1 MRYLVIIFLLTL
13 NGLVWLWGHDHLR
26 SVGLPAPSLST
37 DASSERPND
46 AKAAKAAA
54 EAAAETDGALAPD
67 AARDVAPVALVAPA
81 PAPINTRRIHT
92 HRRNANQ
99 RGATTLY
106 KRNEPVGDARQLLAS
121 AVLARRGKV
130 RAIGCTDPPSG
141 RRAVA
146 AVTQPA

>member
-67 AARDVAPVALVAPA
+67 AARELRSLHPLRPL
-81 PAPINTRRIHT
+81 RRPPHQ
-92 HRRNANQ
+92 HPPHPHPPQ
-99 RGATTLY
+99 
-106 KRNEPVGDARQLLAS
+106 KR
-121 AVLARRGKV
+121 
-130 RAIGCTDPPSG
+130 
-141 RRAVA
+141 
-146 AVTQPA
+146 QPARYHHPLQTQRASR

>member
-54 EAAAETDGALAPD
+54 EAAEKAGEGLKEAMED
-67 AARDVAPVALVAPA
+67 AADAMEEAM
-81 PAPINTRRIHT
+81 
-92 HRRNANQ
+92 
-99 RGATTLY
+99 GATTL
-106 KRNEPVGDARQLLAS
+106 AS
-121 AVLARRGKV
+121 AAFV
-130 RAIGCTDPPSG
+130 
-141 RRAVA
+141 VA
-146 AVTQPA
+146 AAMLQ

>member
-46 AKAAKAAA
+46 AKAAKAA

-67 AARDVAPVALVAPA
+67 AARDVAPVALVAPVTPVA
-81 PAPINTRRIHT
+81 PAPHQ
-92 HRRNANQ
+92 HPPHPHPPQ
-99 RGATTLY
+99 
-106 KRNEPVGDARQLLAS
+106 KR
-121 AVLARRGKV
+121 
-130 RAIGCTDPPSG
+130 
-141 RRAVA
+141 
-146 AVTQPA
+146 QPARCHHPLQTQRASR